1 MQNVI
6 EQEDLK
12 FRQNCANGERFLK
25 NMDEVTSLRLQSKAV
40 FRSLDSLGEQMTN
53 YDLTG

>member
-6 EQEDLK
+6 EQADLT